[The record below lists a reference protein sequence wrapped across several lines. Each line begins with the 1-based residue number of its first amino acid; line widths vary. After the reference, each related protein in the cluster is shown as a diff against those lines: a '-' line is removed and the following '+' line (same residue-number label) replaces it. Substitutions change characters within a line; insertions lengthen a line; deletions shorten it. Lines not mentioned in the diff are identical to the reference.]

1 MASMK
6 DISKVCGVSVATVSK
21 ALNNHSDIGEETKQ
35 YIKKVAREMGY
46 LPNSAARAL
55 KTNRTHSI
63 GVLFA
68 DDARSGLTHDYFAG
82 VLDSFKR
89 MAEKCGY
96 DLTFINSSR
105 NRADSMT
112 YLEHS
117 RYRGYDGVVIACIDF
132 TDPEVLELV
141 QSNIPVVTIDYV
153 FNGHI
158 AIISDNVSGMRDLM
172 EYICRMGHKKI
183 AYIHGANTGSSS
195 TVTANRLS
203 SFYRTAEQF
212 DIEVPAEYVREG
224 FYRNTDRSY
233 RITNEMLD
241 LPDPPDCIIYPDDFA
256 AFGGINA
263 IRERG
268 LRIPED
274 ISVAGYDGIQ
284 AARHLSPRITTLRQ
298 DTEQIGFVAARELIS
313 LIERPKSTIIQQIT
327 VPGLLVE
334 GESVAAV
341 GSARI
346 NSGI

>member
-158 AIISDNVSGMRDLM
+158 SIISDNVSGMCDLM

-195 TVTANRLS
+195 TVTTNRLS
-203 SFYRTAEQF
+203 SFYRSAEQF
-212 DIEVPAEYVREG
+212 GIEVPAEYVREG
-224 FYRNTDRSY
+224 SYRDTDRSY
-233 RITNEMLD
+233 RITNELLE
-241 LPDPPDCIIYPDDFA
+241 LPDPPTCIIYPDDFA

-268 LRIPED
+268 LRIPGD
-274 ISVAGYDGIQ
+274 LSVAGYDGIQ
-284 AARHLSPRITTLRQ
+284 AARHLSPQITTLRQ

-313 LIERPKSTIIQQIT
+313 LIERPKSTIIQQVI
-327 VPGLLVE
+327 VPGQLVE

-341 GSARI
+341 GSVR
-346 NSGI
+346 N

>member
-1 MASMK
+1 MTSMK

-68 DDARSGLTHDYFAG
+68 DDARSGLTHDYFAS

-96 DLTFINSSR
+96 DLTFINSSK

-158 AIISDNVSGMRDLM
+158 AVVSDNVRGMRDLM

-195 TVTANRLS
+195 TVTTNRLS

-212 DIEVPAEYVREG
+212 GIEVPAEYVREG
-224 FYRNTDRSY
+224 FYRDTDNSY
-233 RITNEMLD
+233 RITNEILS
-241 LPDPPDCIIYPDDFA
+241 LSDPPTCIIYPDDFA

-268 LRIPED
+268 LRVPED

-284 AARHLSPRITTLRQ
+284 AARHLSPRMTTLRQ

-327 VPGLLVE
+327 VSGQLVE
-334 GESVAAV
+334 GQSVAAV
-341 GSARI
+341 GPVK
-346 NSGI
+346 N

>member
-158 AIISDNVSGMRDLM
+158 SIISDNVSGMCDLM

-195 TVTANRLS
+195 TVTTNRLS
-203 SFYRTAEQF
+203 SFYRSAEQF
-212 DIEVPAEYVREG
+212 GIEVPAEYVREG
-224 FYRNTDRSY
+224 SYRDTDRSY
-233 RITNEMLD
+233 RITNELME
-241 LPDPPDCIIYPDDFA
+241 LPDPPTCIIYPDDFA

-268 LRIPED
+268 LRIPGD
-274 ISVAGYDGIQ
+274 LSVAGYDGIQ

-313 LIERPKSTIIQQIT
+313 LIERPKSTIIQQVI
-327 VPGLLVE
+327 VPGQLVE

-341 GSARI
+341 GSVR
-346 NSGI
+346 N

>member
-1 MASMK
+1 MTSMK

-68 DDARSGLTHDYFAG
+68 DDARSGLTHDYFAS

-96 DLTFINSSR
+96 DLTFINSSK

-158 AIISDNVSGMRDLM
+158 AVVSDNVRGMRDLM

-195 TVTANRLS
+195 TVTTNRLS

-212 DIEVPAEYVREG
+212 GIEVPAEYVREG
-224 FYRNTDRSY
+224 FYRDTDNSY
-233 RITNEMLD
+233 RITNEILS
-241 LPDPPDCIIYPDDFA
+241 LSDPPTCIIYPDDFA

-268 LRIPED
+268 LRVPAD

-284 AARHLSPRITTLRQ
+284 AARHLGPRMPTLRQ
-298 DTEQIGFVAARELIS
+298 DTDQIGFVAARELIS

-327 VPGLLVE
+327 VSGQLVE
-334 GESVAAV
+334 GQSVAAV
-341 GSARI
+341 GPVK
-346 NSGI
+346 N

>member
-1 MASMK
+1 MK

-158 AIISDNVSGMRDLM
+158 SIISDNVSGMCDLM

-195 TVTANRLS
+195 TVTTNRLS
-203 SFYRTAEQF
+203 SFYRSAEQF
-212 DIEVPAEYVREG
+212 GIEVPAEYVREG
-224 FYRNTDRSY
+224 SYRDTDRSY
-233 RITNEMLD
+233 RITNELLE
-241 LPDPPDCIIYPDDFA
+241 LPDPPTCIIYPDDFA

-268 LRIPED
+268 LQIPGD
-274 ISVAGYDGIQ
+274 LSVAGYDGIQ

-313 LIERPKSTIIQQIT
+313 LIERPKSTIIQQVI
-327 VPGLLVE
+327 VPGQLVE

-341 GSARI
+341 GSVR
-346 NSGI
+346 N